1 MKKVFLLFLIVFT
14 TTFLFA
20 QQVNITGAGKSY
32 ANKTIGV
39 WVNND
44 FVSNKQKEITN
55 SAIDSAGNFEL
66 NFINKEIN
74 YITLKIDKNIASMYV
89 EPDKNYEVILLPP
102 DSTTYHN
109 PNLEHDITIQ
119 INLKSKIEINALT
132 MDYDKRFD
140 DFLTYAYPDFVTR
153 TAEPKIDSFRVK
165 VTNYYSTVNNS
176 YFKNYITYSIAA
188 MEQKTNKSEKL
199 LFQQYIDHQPLL
211 HYHPEY
217 MTFFNSFYKQK
228 LQTFSKTKEGAPL
241 NFNINNKGSYTGS
254 MEVLKRDKYLLNDTI
269 RELVLIKG
277 LYEAYFDGSFDK
289 QGIKAILGQIVEQST
304 VDVHKRIAQNC
315 LSSFSKMQK
324 GVAAPF
330 FELPDKNGITHS
342 LDELRT
348 KKYVYLMFYDANC
361 IPCMQQMK
369 VIPSLKKAYGG
380 QIEFVS
386 ISTDKSNA
394 DLKNFTAKYPKYDWT
409 FLYDNSNG
417 NLKKSYEI
425 ITLPTYFLIS
435 PEGKFI
441 QVPAD
446 SPENNIEQLFFELTK
461 PKEKRHGIGNKQN
474 N

>member
-1 MKKVFLLFLIVFT
+1 
-14 TTFLFA
+14 
-20 QQVNITGAGKSY
+20 
-32 ANKTIGV
+32 
-39 WVNND
+39 
-44 FVSNKQKEITN
+44 
-55 SAIDSAGNFEL
+55 
-66 NFINKEIN
+66 
-74 YITLKIDKNIASMYV
+74 
-89 EPDKNYEVILLPP
+89 
-102 DSTTYHN
+102 
-109 PNLEHDITIQ
+109 
-119 INLKSKIEINALT
+119 
-132 MDYDKRFD
+132 
-140 DFLTYAYPDFVTR
+140 
-153 TAEPKIDSFRVK
+153 
-165 VTNYYSTVNNS
+165 
-176 YFKNYITYSIAA
+176 
-188 MEQKTNKSEKL
+188 
-199 LFQQYIDHQPLL
+199 
-211 HYHPEY
+211 

-241 NFNINNKGSYTGS
+241 NFNINNKGSYSGS
-254 MEVLKRDKYLLNDTI
+254 MDVLKRDKYLQNDTI

-277 LYEAYFDGSFDK
+277 LFEGYYDGSFDR
-289 QGIKAILGQIVEQST
+289 QGIKAILNQVLEQSQ
-304 VDVHKRIAQNC
+304 VEEHKRIAQNC
-315 LSSFSKMQK
+315 LSSFSKLQK

-348 KKYVYLMFYDANC
+348 KKYVYLMFFDANC
-361 IPCMQQMK
+361 VSCMQQMK
-369 VIPSLKKAYGG
+369 VIPSLKKTYGG
-380 QIEFVS
+380 QIEFVA

-446 SPENNIEQLFFELTK
+446 SPENNIEELFFELTK